1 MAATAVDG
9 TFFRCSAAAE
19 TARLPETDA
28 SSTLLGTLDRV
39 TGVASITRARMDVES
54 TEAISY
60 ELHCK
65 PAKQL
70 F

>member
-1 MAATAVDG
+1 M
-9 TFFRCSAAAE
+9 RP
-19 TARLPETDA
+19 LL
-28 SSTLLGTLDRV
+28 LLGTLDRV
-39 TGVASITRARMDVES
+39 TGVASITRARMDVEG

>member
-1 MAATAVDG
+1 MEL
-9 TFFRCSAAAE
+9 FRCSGAADSE
-19 TARLPETDA
+19 VSRNRCVLY
-28 SSTLLGTLDRV
+28 SFLGTLDRV
-39 TGVASITRARMDVES
+39 AGVASITRARMDVEN

-60 ELHCK
+60 ELHWK